1 MAAGHLVAHLD
12 LAALRHIDPH
22 HHVRAG
28 RQLITLFTGVDAHVN
43 NAAALSAGNAQ
54 GVVAHIAGLLTE
66 DRAQQLLFRRLV
78 GFALRRHLAHQDVA
92 ALHVGAHADD
102 AHLIEV
108 AQALLGNVRDLAG
121 DLLRTEL
128 GLTGFD
134 LVLLDV
140 HRGVEVVAHQALRHQ
155 DRVLVVVALPGHV
168 GDQHVLAEGDLA
180 AFTGRAVGQHLT
192 GDHRVAELHDRA
204 VIQAGVLVGALVLLQ
219 VVGVVVAVFIADH
232 DGGGIHI
239 GHRAVHGGDRHH
251 ARVAG
256 HLGFQAGAH
265 ERTLRAQQR
274 HSLTLHV
281 RAHQGAVGVVV
292 LEEGDQR
299 GGHGDHLHR

>member
-12 LAALRHIDPH
+12 LAALRHVDPH
-22 HHVRAG
+22 HHVGAR
-28 RQLITLFTGVDAHVN
+28 RQFIPLFAGVDPHVDD
-43 NAAALSAGNAQ
+43 APPLGAGHPQ

-66 DRAQQLLFRRLV
+66 DRAQQLFLGGLV
-78 GFALRRHLAHQDVA
+78 GFALGGHLAHQDVA
-92 ALHVGAHADD
+92 ALHVGTDADD
-102 AHLIEV
+102 AHLVEV
-108 AQALLGNVRDLAG
+108 AQALLGNVRDFAG
-121 DLLRTEL
+121 DLLRAEL

-140 HRGVEVVAHQALRHQ
+140 HRGVEVVAHQALAHQ

-180 AFTGRAVGQHLT
+180 AFAGGAVGQHLT
-192 GDHRVAELHDRA
+192 GDHRVAQLHDRA
-204 VIQAGVLVGALVLLQ
+204 VVEAGVLVGALVLLQ
-219 VVGVVVAVFIADH
+219 VVGVLGALLIADH
-232 DGGGIHI
+232 DGGGIHV
-239 GHRAVHGGDRHH
+239 GHRAVDGGDRHH
-251 ARVAG
+251 AGVAR

-265 ERTLRAQQR
+265 QRTLGAQQR
-274 HSLTLHV
+274 HRLALHV